1 MSKPVQPGQK
11 RAMVPQP
18 SEDSVSMQQS
28 SASKVVAAKSPP
40 RKRVRREQWPTGV
53 DKKMMMGMK
62 LKEAKTVL
70 GEEECNRIIQVLGDR
85 KGPLEAR
92 I

>member
-1 MSKPVQPGQK
+1 MQLGQK
-11 RAMVPQP
+11 RVMVPQP
-18 SEDSVSMQQS
+18 SEDSVSMPQS
-28 SASKVVAAKSPP
+28 SASNAVAAKGPP
-40 RKRVRREQWPTGV
+40 KKRVRRDQWPTGV